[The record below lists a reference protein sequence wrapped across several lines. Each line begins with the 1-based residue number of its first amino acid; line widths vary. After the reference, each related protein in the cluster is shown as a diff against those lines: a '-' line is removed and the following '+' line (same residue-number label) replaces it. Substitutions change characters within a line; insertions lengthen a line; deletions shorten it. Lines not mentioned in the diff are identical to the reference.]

1 MSWLQAIPYPH
12 VNPVFFE
19 LGPLQFRWYG
29 LMYLIGL
36 TTAYF
41 LITRK
46 VREKGLPISKD
57 QIYDMVVWACSSVD
71 ASATPCFTIFLITCS
86 IH

>member
-1 MSWLQAIPYPH
+1 MPLSRLALGGLVTYDPATSPHEARMNWLQAITYPH
-12 VNPVFFE
+12 LNPVFFE

-36 TTAYF
+36 TAAYF

-46 VREKGLPISKD
+46 VRDKNLPI
-57 QIYDMVVWACSSVD
+57 
-71 ASATPCFTIFLITCS
+71 FLNTNFM
-86 IH
+86 